1 MSRGMVSFLAGLGT
15 GYIKAKD
22 KAYEQERQAKDDAWR
37 DEQRT
42 RQRGEWEK
50 QDKLD
55 SDLRDAAADR
65 TVVSGTVTE
74 AAGGNKVLTTDP
86 AQTAAIQK
94 TLADEAELRG
104 EAAPTSRAGQAI
116 TGTMARGSQ
125 ITDGPV
131 DVAAL
136 NTPDARNQRT
146 VDALQKNGQIERAAT
161 MQSTLLDQQ
170 AKRLGLDVAQ
180 AKFADEQFNR
190 RLSER
195 LSGPNWKDEAASV
208 LTDTQLGTLAGA
220 TVTAVPKEGGK
231 FDFVATKDG
240 QSRVLGSFED
250 TDAGRAKFMQQVGRV
265 SLESKIGWIVEGEK
279 SKREEERWQQTFDFN
294 KKKEEN
300 DQQYRQRVLGL
311 QYAQER
317 RLAQT
322 HKLTMDDAKI
332 PPGVKLQAQTLAKQM
347 ETANSA
353 LSKAM
358 AEGMFDPNNEGTK
371 ELIKTQRVLGLQY
384 QRLMAPY
391 IPGSEKSAD
400 PLGLN
405 GGGDKAPAAAPAG
418 APAAPASAP
427 AAAPTMTRPAAAPT
441 AQPAPAAP
449 TMQQTVARPQP
460 TLAEVIAGPS
470 SAGNPALMAGAQ
482 QKAQVIEGLAQQ
494 IKAAQ
499 AQVATAARGGGDVK
513 AAMDQVA
520 ALRAQAIE
528 ATANMNPQLAAQ
540 VLATAGIK

>member
-1 MSRGMVSFLAGLGT
+1 MSRGMVAFLAGLGG
-15 GYIKAKD
+15 GYLKAQD
-22 KAYEQERQAKDDAWR
+22 KRLENERQAKDDAWR

-55 SDLRDAAADR
+55 ADLRDAAADR
-65 TVVSGTVTE
+65 TVVSGTVTQ
-74 AAGGNKVLTTDP
+74 AADGNKVLTTDP

-94 TLADEAELRG
+94 TMADEAELRG

-116 TGTMARGSQ
+116 AGNMARGNQ

-131 DVAAL
+131 DMAAL
-136 NTPDARNQRT
+136 NSPDARNQRT

-161 MQSTLLDQQ
+161 MQSTMLDQQ
-170 AKRLGLDVAQ
+170 AKRLGLQSAE

-190 RLSER
+190 KLTER
-195 LSGPNWKDEAASV
+195 LSVPNWKDEAARV
-208 LTDTQLGTLAGA
+208 LTDTQVGALAGA
-220 TVTAVPKEGGK
+220 TVAAVPKDGGK
-231 FDFVATKDG
+231 FELVATKDG

-265 SLESKIGWIVEGEK
+265 SLESKIGWIVESEK

-322 HKLTMDDAKI
+322 HKLTMEDAKI

-347 ETANSA
+347 ETANMA

-358 AEGMFDPNNEGTK
+358 AEGMFDPNNAGTK

-391 IPGSEKSAD
+391 IPGSENKAD

-405 GGGDKAPAAAPAG
+405 ADGGKEPAAAPAG
-418 APAAPASAP
+418 APAAAP
-427 AAAPTMTRPAAAPT
+427 AAAPTMTRPAAAPVT
-441 AQPAPAAP
+441 QAAPTAP
-449 TMQQTVARPQP
+449 TMQQAVAKPQP

-470 SAGNPALMAGAQ
+470 SSGNPAIMASAQ
-482 QKAQVIEGLAQQ
+482 QKAQVIDGLAQQ

-499 AQVATAARGGGDVK
+499 AQVATTARSGGDVK

-520 ALRAQAIE
+520 TLRAQAIE

>member
-1 MSRGMVSFLAGLGT
+1 MSRGMVAFLAGLGG
-15 GYIKAKD
+15 GYLKAQD
-22 KAYEQERQAKDDAWR
+22 KRIEDERRAKIDAREEERFAREKKGWQE
-37 DEQRT
+37 
-42 RQRGEWEK
+42 
-50 QDKLD
+50 QDKLNQ
-55 SDLRDAAADR
+55 DLRDAAADR
-65 TVVSGTVTE
+65 TVVSGTVTQS
-74 AAGGNKVLTTDP
+74 ADGNKVLTTDP
-86 AQTAAIQK
+86 QQAAAIQK

-104 EAAPTSRAGQAI
+104 EAAPTSRAGQAVA
-116 TGTMARGSQ
+116 GNMARGNQ

-136 NTPDARNQRT
+136 NSPDARNQRT

-161 MQSTLLDQQ
+161 MQNTMLDQQ
-170 AKRLGLDVAQ
+170 AKRLGLESAQ

-190 RLSER
+190 KLTER
-195 LSGPNWKDEAASV
+195 LSVPNWKDEAARVFS
-208 LTDTQLGTLAGA
+208 DTQVGTLAGA

-240 QSRVLGSFED
+240 QSRVLGTFDDS
-250 TDAGRAKFMQQVGRV
+250 DAGKAKFMQQVGRV

-279 SKREEERWQQTFDFN
+279 AKREEERWQQTFDFN

-300 DQQYRQRVLGL
+300 DQQYRQRMLGL

-317 RLAQT
+317 RLAQA
-322 HKLTMDDAKI
+322 HKATMEDAKI

-347 ETANSA
+347 ESINTAIN
-353 LSKAM
+353 KAM
-358 AEGMFDPNNEGTK
+358 SEDMFDVNKPGPK
-371 ELIKTQRVLGLQY
+371 RLLAQQAELADQY
-384 QRLMAPY
+384 RELMQPY
-391 IPGSEKSAD
+391 IPGAKTQNER
-400 PLGLN
+400 PLGTVN
-405 GGGDKAPAAAPAG
+405 EGSKVPSTTAT
-418 APAAPASAP
+418 PAAPASAP
-427 AAAPTMTRPAAAPT
+427 TMNRPAAAPV
-441 AQPAPAAP
+441 AQAAPAAP

-470 SAGNPALMAGAQ
+470 SSGSPVLMASAQ
-482 QKAQVIEGLAQQ
+482 QKAQVIDGLAQQ

-499 AQVATAARGGGDVK
+499 AQVATAARSGGDVR

>member
-1 MSRGMVSFLAGLGT
+1 MSRGMVAFLAGLGG
-15 GYIKAKD
+15 GYLKAQD
-22 KAYEQERQAKDDAWR
+22 KRLENERQAKDDAWR

-220 TVTAVPKEGGK
+220 TVTSVPKEGGK

-311 QYAQER
+311 QYAQEA
-317 RLAQT
+317 RLQAQ
-322 HKLTMDDAKI
+322 HKITMEDAKI

-347 ETANSA
+347 ETANAA

-358 AEGMFDPNNEGTK
+358 AEGSFDPNNAGTA
-371 ELIKTQRVLGLQY
+371 ELIKAQRVLGLQY

-391 IPGSEKSAD
+391 IPGSENKAD

-405 GGGDKAPAAAPAG
+405 GGGDKQPAPAGTPAAPAAAPAAARPPV
-418 APAAPASAP
+418 APAAQA
-427 AAAPTMTRPAAAPT
+427 
-441 AQPAPAAP
+441 APAAP
-449 TMQQTVARPQP
+449 TMQQTVAKPQP

-499 AQVATAARGGGDVK
+499 AQVATAARAGGDVK

>member
-1 MSRGMVSFLAGLGT
+1 MSRGMVAFLAGLGG
-15 GYIKAKD
+15 GYLKAQD
-22 KAYEQERQAKDDAWR
+22 KRIEDERRAKIDAREEERFAREKKGWQE
-37 DEQRT
+37 
-42 RQRGEWEK
+42 
-50 QDKLD
+50 QDKLNQ
-55 SDLRDAAADR
+55 DLRDAAADR
-65 TVVSGTVTE
+65 TVVSGTVTQS
-74 AAGGNKVLTTDP
+74 ADGNKVLTTDP
-86 AQTAAIQK
+86 QQAAAIQK

-104 EAAPTSRAGQAI
+104 EAAPTSRAGQAVA
-116 TGTMARGSQ
+116 GNMARGNQ

-136 NTPDARNQRT
+136 NSPDARNQRT

-161 MQSTLLDQQ
+161 MQNTMLDQQ
-170 AKRLGLDVAQ
+170 AKRLGLESAQ

-190 RLSER
+190 KLTER

-208 LTDTQLGTLAGA
+208 LNDTQVGTLAGA
-220 TVTAVPKEGGK
+220 TVKAVPKEGGK

-279 SKREEERWQQTFDFN
+279 AKREEERWQQTFDFN

-300 DQQYRQRVLGL
+300 DQQYRQRMLGL

-317 RLAQT
+317 RLAQA
-322 HKLTMDDAKI
+322 HKATMEDAKI

-347 ETANSA
+347 ETANMA

-391 IPGSEKSAD
+391 IPGSENKAD

-405 GGGDKAPAAAPAG
+405 GGGDKEPAAAPSG
-418 APAAPASAP
+418 APAAAP
-427 AAAPTMTRPAAAPT
+427 AAAPTMTRPAAAPV
-441 AQPAPAAP
+441 AQAAPTAP

-470 SAGNPALMAGAQ
+470 SSGNPALMASAQ
-482 QKAQVIEGLAQQ
+482 QKAQVIDGLAQQ

-499 AQVATAARGGGDVK
+499 AQVATTARSGGDVK

>member
-1 MSRGMVSFLAGLGT
+1 MSRGMVAFLAGLGG
-15 GYIKAKD
+15 GYLKAQD
-22 KAYEQERQAKDDAWR
+22 KRIEEERRAKIDAREEERFAREKKGWQE
-37 DEQRT
+37 
-42 RQRGEWEK
+42 
-50 QDKLD
+50 QDKLNQ
-55 SDLRDAAADR
+55 DLRDAAADR
-65 TVVSGTVTE
+65 TVVSGTVTQS
-74 AAGGNKVLTTDP
+74 ADGNKVLTTDP
-86 AQTAAIQK
+86 QQAAAIQK

-104 EAAPTSRAGQAI
+104 EAAPTSRAGQAVA
-116 TGTMARGSQ
+116 GNMARGNQ

-136 NTPDARNQRT
+136 NSPDARNQRT

-161 MQSTLLDQQ
+161 MQNTLLDQQ
-170 AKRLGLDVAQ
+170 AKRLGLESAQ

-190 RLSER
+190 KLTER

-208 LTDTQLGTLAGA
+208 LNDTQVGTLAGA
-220 TVTAVPKEGGK
+220 TVKAVPKEGGK

-279 SKREEERWQQTFDFN
+279 AKREEERWQQTFDFN
-294 KKKEEN
+294 KRKEEN

-317 RLAQT
+317 RLSQV
-322 HKLTMDDAKI
+322 HKATMEDAKI

-347 ETANSA
+347 ESINTAMN
-353 LSKAM
+353 KAM
-358 AEGMFDPNNEGTK
+358 AEDNFDVNKPGPAALLK
-371 ELIKTQRVLGLQY
+371 QQRAIGLQY
-384 QRLMAPY
+384 RKLMEPY
-391 IPGSEKSAD
+391 TPGTKDSFQIDELEGGKPAEIPSAAKD
-400 PLGLN
+400 
-405 GGGDKAPAAAPAG
+405 A
-418 APAAPASAP
+418 AP
-427 AAAPTMTRPAAAPT
+427 AAAPTMTRPAAAPV
-441 AQPAPAAP
+441 AQAAPTSPAAP

-470 SAGNPALMAGAQ
+470 SSGNPALMAGAQ
-482 QKAQVIEGLAQQ
+482 QKAQAIEGLAQQ

-499 AQVATAARGGGDVK
+499 AQVATAARSGGDVK